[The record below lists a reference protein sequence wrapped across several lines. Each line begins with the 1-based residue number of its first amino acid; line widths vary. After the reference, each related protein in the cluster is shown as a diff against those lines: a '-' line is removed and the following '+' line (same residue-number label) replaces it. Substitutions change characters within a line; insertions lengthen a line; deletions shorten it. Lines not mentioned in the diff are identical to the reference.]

1 MEREYEVGLYKHNKV
16 AYENVVKMFE
26 TEDKVCVIQATG
38 TGKSFVALQLMYD
51 FLKNNSERHV
61 KFFAP
66 QNGILEQLREH
77 IKTLNVDSS
86 VFNNV
91 EFLTYQS
98 LLNMTRKEIKDMDID
113 LMVTDEFHRLGAPE
127 WQKRLEL
134 IEKTH
139 PNLKVF
145 GMSATPVRAR
155 GTINEEDVSETF
167 FEGNVANKYELYQ
180 ALADGVLPIPDYHVA
195 ITVLLDECDDL
206 EERIKNGKASLEEKK
221 EYMEMLSD
229 IRKRIS
235 EGESVE
241 DVLKKYVRPDGKYIY
256 FCSKGS
262 DVKELQDKI
271 SFIYKD
277 VDFEFYYV
285 HSMEQSS
292 KENNLN
298 SSNFYNNKTMDG
310 ASAEGKLRIM
320 FALDMYNEGI
330 HVPDI
335 DGVIMGRGT
344 SSDILF
350 YQQLG
355 RALAVKGDSGKGLH
369 PLVIDLVNNIGAIEE
384 LYNRVLQEK
393 ENSKEQLT
401 SEEREKEDLDFDKIN
416 MAVNF
421 GLSDEIINVLDALN
435 KLNYMSGING
445 LSFEEK
451 LNEVYEYLQE
461 NKCLPMKKEKT
472 IKFSDGVLMGS
483 WLVDNRLKLE
493 EMSQNNEQAQA
504 IVDELKRRKGLSFE
518 EKLLEAYK
526 YLQENKCLPM
536 KSNKTIKFSDGVLMG
551 SWLNNNKLKLEEMS
565 QNNEQAQAIVD
576 ELKRRKGL
584 SFEEKLLE
592 AYKYLQENKYLPNQI
607 DKTIK
612 FSDGSFMGL
621 WLYVNK
627 VKLEEMSQNDEQVR
641 VIINELNSQKGLSFE
656 KKLEEVYDY
665 LLEYGELPNLG
676 DKQIKFNDGVLI
688 SSWLSN
694 NKLKLEEMSQNDEQA
709 RAIINELKR
718 RRGLSFEEKL
728 LEAYKY
734 LQENKCLPNINDK
747 TIKFSDGPFM
757 GVWLYVNKVKLEDM
771 SQNDERARVIIN
783 ELNSQRSLSFEEK
796 LNEVYGYLQENKCLP
811 NQRDKTIKFSDGS
824 FMGSWLNSNKLKLEE
839 MSQKDEQ
846 VQVIINELKNLNGL
860 SFEEKLDE
868 VYGYLQ
874 ENKCLP
880 SQKDKTIKFSDG
892 KFMGNWLFDNK
903 SKLEGMSQNNEKV
916 RAIINELKRRKGLSF
931 EEKLEETYEYLQ
943 KNNNLPNSKNKTI
956 KFSDGSVMSIWIN
969 NNKQKIYKLHLDG
982 DELIVK
988 FVNAV
993 LEIRPKYFDSVKKVI
1008 EVKKEFEKS
1017 KESKKEANN
1026 GRGIQ

>member
-401 SEEREKEDLDFDKIN
+401 SEEREKEELDFDKFN

-421 GLSDEIINVLDALN
+421 GLSDEIINVLGALN

-493 EMSQNNEQAQA
+493 EMSQNNEQA
-504 IVDELKRRKGLSFE
+504 R
-518 EKLLEAYK
+518 
-526 YLQENKCLPM
+526 
-536 KSNKTIKFSDGVLMG
+536 
-551 SWLNNNKLKLEEMS
+551 
-565 QNNEQAQAIVD
+565 AIVD

-824 FMGSWLNSNKLKLEE
+824 FMGSWLKSNKLKLEE

-943 KNNNLPNSKNKTI
+943 KNNNLPNSRDKII

>member
-335 DGVIMGRGT
+335 DGVIMGRST

-401 SEEREKEDLDFDKIN
+401 SEEREKEELDFDKFN

-493 EMSQNNEQAQA
+493 EMSQNNEKA
-504 IVDELKRRKGLSFE
+504 L
-518 EKLLEAYK
+518 
-526 YLQENKCLPM
+526 
-536 KSNKTIKFSDGVLMG
+536 
-551 SWLNNNKLKLEEMS
+551 
-565 QNNEQAQAIVD
+565 AIVD

-656 KKLEEVYDY
+656 KKV
-665 LLEYGELPNLG
+665 
-676 DKQIKFNDGVLI
+676 
-688 SSWLSN
+688 
-694 NKLKLEEMSQNDEQA
+694 
-709 RAIINELKR
+709 
-718 RRGLSFEEKL
+718 
-728 LEAYKY
+728 
-734 LQENKCLPNINDK
+734 
-747 TIKFSDGPFM
+747 
-757 GVWLYVNKVKLEDM
+757 
-771 SQNDERARVIIN
+771 
-783 ELNSQRSLSFEEK
+783 
-796 LNEVYGYLQENKCLP
+796 
-811 NQRDKTIKFSDGS
+811 
-824 FMGSWLNSNKLKLEE
+824 
-839 MSQKDEQ
+839 
-846 VQVIINELKNLNGL
+846 
-860 SFEEKLDE
+860 
-868 VYGYLQ
+868 
-874 ENKCLP
+874 
-880 SQKDKTIKFSDG
+880 
-892 KFMGNWLFDNK
+892 
-903 SKLEGMSQNNEKV
+903 
-916 RAIINELKRRKGLSF
+916 
-931 EEKLEETYEYLQ
+931 
-943 KNNNLPNSKNKTI
+943 
-956 KFSDGSVMSIWIN
+956 
-969 NNKQKIYKLHLDG
+969 
-982 DELIVK
+982 
-988 FVNAV
+988 
-993 LEIRPKYFDSVKKVI
+993 
-1008 EVKKEFEKS
+1008 
-1017 KESKKEANN
+1017 
-1026 GRGIQ
+1026 GRGI

>member
-401 SEEREKEDLDFDKIN
+401 SEEREKEELDFDKFN

-493 EMSQNNEQAQA
+493 EMSQNNEQARA
-504 IVDELKRRKGLSFE
+504 IVDELKRRK
-518 EKLLEAYK
+518 
-526 YLQENKCLPM
+526 
-536 KSNKTIKFSDGVLMG
+536 
-551 SWLNNNKLKLEEMS
+551 
-565 QNNEQAQAIVD
+565 
-576 ELKRRKGL
+576 
-584 SFEEKLLE
+584 
-592 AYKYLQENKYLPNQI
+592 
-607 DKTIK
+607 
-612 FSDGSFMGL
+612 
-621 WLYVNK
+621 
-627 VKLEEMSQNDEQVR
+627 
-641 VIINELNSQKGLSFE
+641 
-656 KKLEEVYDY
+656 
-665 LLEYGELPNLG
+665 
-676 DKQIKFNDGVLI
+676 
-688 SSWLSN
+688 
-694 NKLKLEEMSQNDEQA
+694 
-709 RAIINELKR
+709 
-718 RRGLSFEEKL
+718 GLSFEEKL

-943 KNNNLPNSKNKTI
+943 KNNNLPNSRDKII